1 MLSRVA
7 EGEIATFP
15 DARALAAWLKQHHAS
30 STGVWLKLAKKSA
43 GTPSVS
49 YAEAV
54 ELALTWGWID
64 GQKRALDGDWWLQK
78 LTPRTKRSIWSKI
91 NCDKAE
97 ALIAAGKMKPSGLA
111 EVERAKSDGRWARAY
126 DSPRTS
132 ALPEDLARA
141 LAANPRAAAFFETI
155 GAANRYAILWR
166 VQTAKK
172 AETRAR
178 RIEAF
183 VAMLTRKET
192 LHPLKKRAKSRA
204 PAGQGRRDGEP

>member
-1 MLSRVA
+1 MA
-7 EGEIATFP
+7 ELEIATFA
-15 DARALAAWLKQHHAS
+15 DARALAQWLKQHHAS

-43 GTPSVS
+43 GTPSVK

-78 LTPRTKRSIWSKI
+78 LMPRTKRSIWSRM

-97 ALIAAGKMKPSGLA
+97 ALIAAGKMKPSGRA
-111 EVERAKSDGRWARAY
+111 EVERAKADGRWARAY

-132 ALPEDLARA
+132 AMPEDLARA
-141 LAANPRAAAFFETI
+141 LAANKRAAAFFETI
-155 GAANRYAILWR
+155 DAANRYAILWR

-178 RIEAF
+178 RIEAS
-183 VAMLTRKET
+183 VAMLARHET
-192 LHPLKKRAKSRA
+192 LHPLKKKRAK
-204 PAGQGRRDGEP
+204 

>member
-1 MLSRVA
+1 VA
-7 EGEIATFP
+7 ELEIATFA
-15 DARALAAWLKQHHAS
+15 DARALGAWLKQHHAS

-78 LTPRTKRSIWSKI
+78 LTPRTRTSVWSKI
-91 NCDKAE
+91 NRDKAE

-111 EVERAKSDGRWARAY
+111 EVERARTDGRWAQAY

-132 ALPEDLARA
+132 AMPEDLARA
-141 LAANPRAAAFFETI
+141 LAANARAAAFFETI
-155 GAANRYAILWR
+155 DAANRYAILWR

-178 RIEAF
+178 RIEAS
-183 VAMLTRKET
+183 VAMLARNET
-192 LHPLKKRAKSRA
+192 LHPLKKKKAK
-204 PAGQGRRDGEP
+204 